1 MFARDV
7 MRRRVVT
14 APRPAGPA
22 SELAAGALVAEAMAT
37 RAVVC
42 RPDAEL
48 AEVAEIMLAYEV
60 RNVPVVDSGDVLG
73 VITDRDLLR
82 SMLRTDAVVRAEL
95 QDHLDEYA
103 GSPGRWRVTVEH
115 GVPAVYG
122 DFDDVER
129 QVVTALART
138 VAGTDQVWLRPAASR
153 AASG

>member
-82 SMLRTDAVVRAEL
+82 SMLRTDAVVRAPE
-95 QDHLDEYA
+95 
-103 GSPGRWRVTVEH
+103 SV
-115 GVPAVYG
+115 
-122 DFDDVER
+122 
-129 QVVTALART
+129 RT
-138 VAGTDQVWLRPAASR
+138 
-153 AASG
+153 